1 MAESSTD
8 SQALSVNVVTPYGPV
23 ARAQTDAVTAPGK
36 LGELEVF
43 PGHVPLLTQLHAG
56 VLTLGDKT
64 DKEVFAV
71 SNGFLEVEASGTV
84 QVLVERAVAAGKI
97 DIDKARADMDELRP
111 ELRDWKGA
119 LDADFDNLKA
129 RHDWAQA
136 QLDAHARIK

>member
-1 MAESSTD
+1 
-8 SQALSVNVVTPYGPV
+8 V
-23 ARAQTDAVTAPGK
+23 ATATTDAITAPGK
-36 LGELEVF
+36 LGEFEVF

-56 VLTLGDKT
+56 VLTLGDK
-64 DKEVFAV
+64 DAKQVFAV

-97 DIDKARADMDELRP
+97 NLDKAKADMDELRP

-119 LDADFDNLKA
+119 LDAEFDNLKA